1 MKPIHLL
8 LILLLVFP
16 RASAFPQDQAS
27 MNLMCQSPEGF
38 RLQDGTGIKLRTT
51 QTVSSADAKVDD
63 RIDFEVLEE
72 ISVCDTVVIAKGA
85 TAWGTVVEAQAK
97 RRMGRGG
104 KLNVTIEGVRLVNG
118 DKVALRA
125 VRETSGKGSG
135 GAMTAGIVATS
146 LIVWPAAPFFLFM
159 KGKDITIPKG
169 TEITAYVRGDS
180 NLDAAKF
187 QTAPAKG
194 PAVAAQE
201 SSQPTPPA
209 AAAVGPLSTVVIAS
223 TPDGAEIT
231 VNGKYMGS
239 TPSTIR
245 LAPGDYS
252 ISIGKGGFRP
262 WQRTMTVTPGGDV
275 AIDASLEKGP

>member
-16 RASAFPQDQAS
+16 RAPAFPQDQDS
-27 MNLMCQSPEGF
+27 TSPACRGAEAF
-38 RLQDGTGIKLRTT
+38 RLQDGTGVRMRTT

-63 RIDFEVLEE
+63 RVDFEVLEE
-72 ISVCDTVVIAKGA
+72 ISVCNTLVIAKGA
-85 TAWGTVVEAQAK
+85 TAWGTVVEAQPK

-159 KGKDITIPKG
+159 KGKDITVPKG

-180 NLDAAKF
+180 NLDLAKF
-187 QTAPAKG
+187 LPAAARAP
-194 PAVAAQE
+194 VAAAPE
-201 SSQPTPPA
+201 SAPPAPPA
-209 AAAVGPLSTVVIAS
+209 AAAGGQHSTVVIAS

-252 ISIGKGGFRP
+252 ISIGKSGFRP
-262 WQRTMTVTPGGDV
+262 WARTMTVTAGGDV
-275 AIDASLEKGP
+275 AIDAALEKGP